1 MSDNH
6 NTPSQESQTNTLE
19 TQVQVPAWVQE
30 YIDRDP
36 RLQKLSQEPTS
47 KEAIVSMVTAN
58 TTILEKTDNLAEHPR
73 VLGEAIKDY
82 GQITK
87 DGREFT
93 KLTEW
98 EVDGLSRSEQKE
110 YYKWKNAQLNKTTI
124 DLDHWTNTKK
134 EALITIDK
142 ENNWKNTLINQKEF
156 ELKKIQDKLPAIS
169 KEVDIILSN
178 PKFTVDDKNRLSSSL
193 SDARAGKWNNA
204 AVEELKRQGVQDT
217 DIKSGKYDSYISAS
231 IIIEN
236 ASKFDAARDPAFQ
249 KSIRELQSHG
259 IPVRVQPD
267 FASVTDHIT
276 ERFASG
282 NRTDTAIAN
291 IRTDLASK
299 EYNWV
304 HYDGIWERYTLI
316 GADGRTRKDIY
327 MDKPPRAE
335 IRLSGLSIGRE
346 MPAVTPEDLQRQS
359 IQDAYSKN
367 YEKIGKLPIA
377 PVSSEVAWENEKI
390 SALYTQT
397 LNTKLPIQERITA
410 IWDLKSL
417 NQSRK
422 ESNFKSMLD
431 GNTNPE
437 PLGNKLEWELRT
449 LDTLEWLY
457 REEWSLLEQAKRIPS
472 PAPDTFDNDAKKS
485 LSYLSQIAYDEL
497 GQDTLTTVI
506 NAINIRNKWKIA
518 EINLSKNPK
527 LDVAQEKELL
537 IALAQLS
544 RKSGIMTSWQWV
556 DSTDATIAARQ
567 MNSPNWRVSLQ
578 DMSKSLKFQTM
589 KWTNIVS
596 FTQYLYEKPETET
609 TSEKPA

>member
-6 NTPSQESQTNTLE
+6 NTPSQETQDHALE
-19 TQVQVPAWVQE
+19 TQAQIPTWVQE
-30 YIDRDP
+30 YIDQDP

-47 KEAIVSMVTAN
+47 KEAIVSVVSAN
-58 TTILEKTDNLAEHPR
+58 TPILEKTDNLAEHPR
-73 VLGEAIKDY
+73 VLWESLKEYSQMASNGDKFDEFLKKYGDKALDEAITKRDSKEWTSKDY
-82 GQITK
+82 
-87 DGREFT
+87 REFV
-93 KLTEW
+93 KYK
-98 EVDGLSRSEQKE
+98 KE
-110 YYKWKNAQLNKTTI
+110 I
-124 DLDHWTNTKK
+124 TNTINNEK
-134 EALITIDK
+134 EDFL
-142 ENNWKNTLINQKEF
+142 KNLNS
-156 ELKKIQDKLPAIS
+156 KLPAIS
-169 KEVDIILSN
+169 KEVDSITSNFSEKDKKLLS
-178 PKFTVDDKNRLSSSL
+178 TSL
-193 SDARAGKWNNA
+193 SDARTGKWNNA
-204 AVEELKRQGVQDT
+204 AVEELKRQGVQDA

-304 HYDGIWERYTLI
+304 HYDGIGERYTLI

-327 MDKPPRAE
+327 LDKPPRAE

-359 IQDAYSKN
+359 IQDAYTKN

-377 PVSSEVAWENEKI
+377 PVSSNVAWENEKI
-390 SALYTQT
+390 STLYTQT
-397 LNTKLPIQERITA
+397 LNTKLPIQERMTA

-422 ESNFKSMLD
+422 EANFKSMLD

-457 REEWSLLEQAKRIPS
+457 REEWSLLEQAKKIPS

-506 NAINIRNKWKIA
+506 DAINIRNKWKIA

-537 IALAQLS
+537 MALAQLS

-556 DSTDATIAARQ
+556 DSTDAVIAARQ

-589 KWTNIVS
+589 KWANIES